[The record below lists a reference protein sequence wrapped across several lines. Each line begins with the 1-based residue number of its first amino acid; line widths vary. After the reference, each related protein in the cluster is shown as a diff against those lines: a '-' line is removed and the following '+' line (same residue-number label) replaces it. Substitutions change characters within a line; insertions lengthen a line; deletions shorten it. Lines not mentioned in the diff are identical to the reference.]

1 MTRPLPVRG
10 TDRPG
15 PCLRGRGPSGVRPF
29 RDLVLPGILGA
40 ELPGF
45 RGAGHPGCG
54 QSGVRP
60 FRRPFGFGPAGM
72 RALHDS
78 GPPGCGSF
86 GVRALRDARPALS
99 KLDSGRLGAGLPG
112 CGTSGVRSF
121 RGANQPRC
129 GPSGVRSFRGADVP
143 PRKRPLEVRAF
154 QGKDLP
160 GCGPSGMRAL
170 NDSGRPGVGPSGVRA
185 LRAAGTPL
193 TKIRA
198 VWARAFRGAGPQVCV
213 ASGREP
219 TGVRAFRG
227 AVLTRR
233 GRSAED
239 KISRGAGL
247 PGCGSSGMR
256 VLHESGPSGVRAFR
270 GAGTPLTNIR
280 ALWASGL
287 SGCGPATD

>member
-1 MTRPLPVRG
+1 MSSGTRAVRG
-10 TDRPG
+10 TALPG
-15 PCLRGRGPSGVRPF
+15 PGPSRNPGRGASG
-29 RDLVLPGILGA
+29 L
-40 ELPGF
+40 
-45 RGAGHPGCG
+45 PGCG
-54 QSGVRP
+54 PSWVRAVRGTALPRP
-60 FRRPFGFGPAGM
+60 FRRAGSSGSGSFRFGPAGM

-280 ALWASGL
+280 ALRASGL